1 MKKAIVTLGLLSL
14 TQQGNPVNYQ
24 TQQQQLQIQ
33 QPQMIMPTPVGIAQP
48 VPPIQPMYYPPLNGG
63 MMYGGWF
70 PGPYGPRFYSPE
82 PRRRRRRSHSRH

>member
-14 TQQGNPVNYQ
+14 TQQGNPMNYQ

-48 VPPIQPMYYPPLNGG
+48 VPPIQPMYYPPLNGD

-70 PGPYGPRFYSPE
+70 PGPGFYSPE